1 MGNGLRNITNRLL
14 TTAPGTN
21 RGGNGIGMNKVIA
34 SSKEALKDVFDGAV
48 ILCGGFG
55 CVGGMPSTLFKALA
69 QLPAKN
75 LTLVGNAPALGIE
88 AQKTAARAMQVPE
101 WYADGSLLLRNGQVR
116 KLIASVPAMA
126 IYKMKEP
133 FPIVKA
139 LQEGQDIEIELVAQG
154 TLAERIRAAKAGIPA
169 FYTRTGSG
177 TLLERRKE
185 VRRFEDQPCL
195 LEYALK
201 ADFALIWAYK
211 ADRYGNL
218 IYKGTSRTF
227 NATMAGAAT
236 ITIAEVSEV
245 VALGELDPETIVT
258 PGIYVD
264 RIVVK

>member
-1 MGNGLRNITNRLL
+1 
-14 TTAPGTN
+14 
-21 RGGNGIGMNKVIA
+21 MNKVVV
-34 SSKEALKDVFDGAV
+34 SSKEALKGVFDGAV

-55 CVGGMPSTLFKALA
+55 CVGGMPSMLFKALA
-69 QLPAKN
+69 QMPVKN

-88 AQKTAARAMQVPE
+88 AQKTAARTMQVPDS
-101 WYADGSLLLRNGQVR
+101 YADGSLLLKNGQVS
-116 KLIASVPAMA
+116 KLVVSVPAMA

-139 LQEGQDIEIELVAQG
+139 LQERQGIQIELVAQG

-177 TLLERRKE
+177 TLLEKGKE
-185 VRRFEDQPCL
+185 VRKFVGHPFL
-195 LEYALK
+195 LEYAIK

-227 NATMAGAAT
+227 NATMAGAAA
-236 ITIAEVSEV
+236 ITIAEVEEV
-245 VALGELDPETIVT
+245 VALGGLDPEAIVT

-264 RIVVK
+264 RVVVRNNLS

>member
-1 MGNGLRNITNRLL
+1 
-14 TTAPGTN
+14 
-21 RGGNGIGMNKVIA
+21 MNKVVG
-34 SSKEALKDVFDGAV
+34 SSKEALADVFDGAV

-55 CVGGMPSTLFKALA
+55 CVGGMPSALLKALA
-69 QLPAKN
+69 QLAVKN

-88 AQKTAARAMQVPE
+88 AQKTAARAMQVPDS
-101 WYADGSLLLRNGQVR
+101 YADGSLLLRNGQVR

-139 LQEGQDIEIELVAQG
+139 LQEGQNIEIELVAQG
-154 TLAERIRAAKAGIPA
+154 TLAERIRSAKAGIPA

-177 TLLERRKE
+177 TLLEKGKE
-185 VRRFEDQPCL
+185 VRRFGGQLCL
-195 LEYALK
+195 LEYSIK

-227 NATMAGAAT
+227 NATMAGGAT
-236 ITIAEVSEV
+236 VTIAEVAEV
-245 VALGELDPETIVT
+245 VELGELDPEAIVT

-264 RIVVK
+264 RIVIR